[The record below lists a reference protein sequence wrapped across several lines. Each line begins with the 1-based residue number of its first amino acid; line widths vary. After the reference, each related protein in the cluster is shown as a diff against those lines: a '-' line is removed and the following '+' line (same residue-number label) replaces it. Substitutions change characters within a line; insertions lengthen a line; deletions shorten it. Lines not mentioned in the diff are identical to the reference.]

1 MSDYLAALI
10 ARCASRLFKITPL
23 PEIRILVSLVMRMMR
38 IMMRIFVLF
47 SVHSVPPIHPH
58 IEIYVIVDIDIMM
71 CVVDRR

>member
-23 PEIRILVSLVMRMMR
+23 PEIRILVSLLMRMMR
-38 IMMRIFVLF
+38 MMRIFVLF
-47 SVHSVPPIHPH
+47 SVPSVPPIHPH